1 MSRIP
6 LRHRRVPVAVFGWL
20 LLFSLLMIGGAA
32 SSATNCFGK
41 APTVTGTAGD
51 DPLSGTAGADVIV
64 GLGGNDTIDGLGGA
78 DRICGGDGDDVING
92 GAGNDNLNGDS
103 GSDRVLGGPGADKA
117 LGGEGNDTLQG
128 QGGNDSLNGGPGTDN
143 AAGGIGTDTCVAETS
158 SGCEVVPPTGCSNPA
173 RLPATVTATNVAVV
187 GSNAFTHHSSFGLCV
202 SPGVCDYDYLD
213 FRAEV
218 RNNTGSYLD
227 LGTAEIAI
235 YNGSGTRIGTRFAY
249 FEADVLAPGQR
260 TVLTETVPSM
270 IYTQGE
276 TPRFPYGWASWELII
291 DATAGSPGSYDDVI
305 IGSGLVSITREA
317 SGGVEADGV
326 AVNTLAGEITDIN
339 WWVVLYDSA
348 GRLINAGTDFDFR
361 YPDGLAPG
369 ERADME
375 ATLYSWG
382 PTCFATVGWGASG
395 H

>member
-1 MSRIP
+1 MSQEF
-6 LRHRRVPVAVFGWL
+6 LRRRWVLMGTL
-20 LLFSLLMIGGAA
+20 MSLLVASLLTTAGAA
-32 SSATNCFGK
+32 SSVSNCFGK

-51 DPLSGTAGADVIV
+51 DTLTGTPGPDVMV
-64 GLGGNDTIDGLGGA
+64 GLGGNDAIDGLGGA
-78 DRICGGDGDDVING
+78 DRICGGAGDDTING
-92 GAGNDNLNGDS
+92 GGGNDSLRGEDGNDL
-103 GSDRVLGGPGADKA
+103 VVGGPGADRL
-117 LGGEGNDTLQG
+117 LGDGGNDTLQG
-128 QGGNDSLNGGPGTDN
+128 QGGDDNLTGGLGADN
-143 AAGGIGTDTCVAETS
+143 AAGGVGADTCVTETR

-173 RLPATVTATNVAVV
+173 PVPAIVTATNVTVA
-187 GSNAFTHHSSFGLCV
+187 GSNAFSHHSSLGICTH
-202 SPGVCDYDYLD
+202 GVCDYDYLD

-218 RNNTGSYLD
+218 RNNTRTYVD

-235 YNGSGTRIGTRFAY
+235 YDGSGTRIGTRFAY
-249 FEADVLAPGQR
+249 FEADALAPGQR

-270 IYTQGE
+270 LYTSGE
-276 TPRFPYGWASWELII
+276 TNRFPHGWASWELII
-291 DATAGSPGSYDDVI
+291 DATVGSPGSYDDVI

-317 SGGVEADGV
+317 SGEVEVHGV
-326 AVNTLAGEITDIN
+326 AVNNSVGEMSDIN

-348 GRLINAGTDFDFR
+348 GRLINAATDFDFR